1 MVTKRGIEDF
11 TLALLVA
18 RLLHTDDQAL
28 YTHQLDP
35 ATRFQ
40 PQSNVM
46 SSDLDLSGPRK
57 RPRTQLMNLA
67 CPFLENNPSQH
78 PKCRR
83 HQLTKMSYVKQH
95 IARVHQM
102 PLHCQIC
109 NEVFQTEDQLREH
122 VRSTSCE
129 PQPYTPPDAVTDEQ
143 TIQLRSRA
151 DHKKTTE
158 DQWYEVFDILFP
170 GRQRPTSVY
179 LEPDSQDLDE
189 FVHFLTSDG
198 TGIILNRL
206 TPLIDGYSSNSFP
219 GLLSALNGAL
229 QEVYGQWRWRKHVE
243 GRSSI
248 APEVTQLGHHKT
260 ASKGLALPMTVL
272 PT

>member
-1 MVTKRGIEDF
+1 
-11 TLALLVA
+11 
-18 RLLHTDDQAL
+18 
-28 YTHQLDP
+28 
-35 ATRFQ
+35 
-40 PQSNVM
+40 
-46 SSDLDLSGPRK
+46 
-57 RPRTQLMNLA
+57 
-67 CPFLENNPSQH
+67 
-78 PKCRR
+78 
-83 HQLTKMSYVKQH
+83 MSYVKQH

-122 VRSTSCE
+122 VPSTSYE
-129 PQPYTPPDAVTDEQ
+129 PQPYTPPDAVMEEQ

-248 APEVTQLGHHKT
+248 APEVTPARAPQDGLERAGAT
-260 ASKGLALPMTVL
+260 DDRASDLIILKPLLNRYDV
-272 PT
+272 PTQRACDANRESG